1 MFLELRKNFFGFF
14 KQRGHTVLKSSSLI
28 PDDPSVLL
36 TTAGMQQFKK
46 YYTGELNP
54 ISDFSSARTVSIQKC
69 FRTSDIDEVGDDI
82 HLTFFEMMGNFS
94 FGPVGSDDPKDFG
107 QSGYLKRSAIVWGYE
122 FITNI
127 LQINP
132 ERIHITAF
140 GGDEEIPRDK
150 ESYDIWL
157 DEIGLPEEKIKFGS
171 RKDNFWGPT
180 GNEGPCGPT
189 TEIYVDDIEVWNVV
203 FNEYYKTPTV
213 TDKTRTVTDNSQ
225 SLSAYMKVN
234 NPGIDTGIG
243 YERLLATL
251 EGVENV
257 YETSAF
263 VPMMEVLNQAAPGIS
278 QREIRILADHIRAAS
293 FLIADGIEP
302 SNKEAGYIL
311 RRLLRRI
318 IAIKIKNDIHSDIF
332 QLGYEK
338 VREMFR
344 DIYPEIKDEKK
355 IIGAWQEENSR
366 FEESIAKGI
375 KEIQKYKSISGRD
388 AFYIYETFGLP
399 LELIKELAPKDSIKN
414 LSDSEF
420 QKEFQKHQ
428 EVSRAGV
435 EKKFGGHGLVLDTG
449 ELKAGR
455 EEELKKVLALHTVT
469 HLLHWALRKTLGDQI
484 HQMGSD
490 INPERLR
497 FDFNFDRKLTPEEI
511 TEIET
516 LVNDLIEKNLP
527 VYFKEMPK
535 AEAEKIALSFF
546 KEKYPDIVKVY
557 FVGSEESGGI
567 ISAEFCGGPHVSS
580 TKEIGRFKI
589 VKEESIG
596 KGIRRVRAVVA

>member
-449 ELKAGR
+449 ELKAGS